1 MSTFTALRRRGVP
14 ARLLYFP
21 DENHWVLKPQNSIQ
35 WHNEVMGWLTRWTK
49 E

>member
-1 MSTFTALRRRGVP
+1 MFTALRRRGVR

-21 DENHWVLKPQNSIQ
+21 DEGHWVLRPQNAMVWWETIYD
-35 WHNEVMGWLTRWTK
+35 WLAEYLK